1 MGILNISPAERA
13 GAHLLIQLYGPPRSG
28 KTYTALRIARGMVGP
43 QGKIGMLDTE
53 SGRAR
58 LYSDNVPGGFV
69 VGELTPPYTPRRYLE
84 AIEEFLRY
92 GVDILVVDSFSHCWE
107 GPGGVLE
114 MADQAE
120 EHGRKGLLKW
130 LRPKRDYK
138 KLVSFLLSTR
148 LHMILCS
155 RAKQPIVEAV
165 VDGEKTLVTQ
175 PSEPIQ
181 DKRLKYEMTIVVP
194 MTLDGGYETD
204 PGRLKAPGDLVHLF
218 QGELLDE
225 KTGAAIAAWVKG
237 GKPVDHA
244 LELLRRAGFD
254 AAAGGTALFT
264 KWWNSAAVRGRRK
277 ALRPDLDNLASIARA
292 ADDEIAREREAEAAA
307 RQQRV
312 DAALLDD
319 PFGKIPVRGNGGVD
333 HTIVAGSPGKNR
345 QPVCEGAP

>member
-1 MGILNISPAERA
+1 MGILNIAPAERA

-43 QGKIGMLDTE
+43 KGRIGMLDTE

-58 LYSDNVPGGFV
+58 LYSDKVEGGFV

-120 EHGRKGLLKW
+120 EHGRKGLQKW
-130 LRPKRDYK
+130 LAPKRDYK

-155 RAKQPIVEAV
+155 RAKQPIVETV
-165 VDGEKTLVTQ
+165 VDGQKTLLTQ
-175 PSEPIQ
+175 PWEPIQ

-204 PGRLKAPGDLVHLF
+204 PDRLKVPGDLAPLF

-225 KTGAAIAAWVKG
+225 KTGAAIAVWVQG
-237 GKPVDHA
+237 GKPVNHA
-244 LELLRRAGFD
+244 LELLRRAAFD
-254 AAAGGTALFT
+254 AAAAGTEIFAR
-264 KWWNSAAVRGRRK
+264 WWNSAPGRGKRK
-277 ALRPDLDNLASIARA
+277 ALRLDLDNLASIARA
-292 ADDEIAREREAEAAA
+292 ADEEIAREQKAEAET
-307 RQQRV
+307 RQRQT
-312 DAALLDD
+312 DDTLLDA
-319 PFGKIPVRGNGGVD
+319 PFANRAAVGNGG
-333 HTIVAGSPGKNR
+333 IPPGEASQTDCR
-345 QPVCEGAP
+345 LRA

>member
-1 MGILNISPAERA
+1 MTMGILNIAPAERA

-43 QGKIGMLDTE
+43 KGRIGVLDTE

-58 LYSDNVPGGFV
+58 LYSDKVPGGFV

-84 AIEEFLRY
+84 AIEEFLAY

-114 MADQAE
+114 MADHAE
-120 EHGRKGLLKW
+120 EHGRRGLMKW
-130 LRPKRDYK
+130 LTPKRDYK

-155 RAKQPIVEAV
+155 RAKQPILEAV
-165 VDGEKTLVTQ
+165 VDGEKTLLTQ
-175 PSEPIQ
+175 PWEPIQ

-204 PGRLKAPGDLVHLF
+204 ASRLKVPADLAHLF
-218 QGELLDE
+218 RGELLDE
-225 KTGAAIAAWVKG
+225 GMGMAIAEWVNG

-254 AAAGGTALFT
+254 AASGGTEAFT
-264 KWWNSAAVRGRRK
+264 KWWNSALVRGRRK

-292 ADDEIAREREAEAAA
+292 ADEESARERQAEETA
-307 RQQRV
+307 RQQQR
-312 DAALLDD
+312 DRERLDD
-319 PFGKIPVRGNGGVD
+319 PFGKLPIRGNGSLKSAAHGRD
-333 HTIVAGSPGKNR
+333 PVASAR
-345 QPVCEGAP
+345 A

>member
-1 MGILNISPAERA
+1 MGILNIAPAERA

-43 QGKIGMLDTE
+43 KGRIGVLDTE

-58 LYSDNVPGGFV
+58 LYSDKVPGGFV

-84 AIEEFLRY
+84 AIEEFLRF

-120 EHGRKGLLKW
+120 ENGQKGLRKW
-130 LRPKRDYK
+130 LGPKRDYK

-165 VDGEKTLVTQ
+165 VDGEKTLLTE
-175 PSEPIQ
+175 PWEPIQ

-194 MTLDGGYETD
+194 MSLDGGYETD
-204 PGRLKAPGDLVHLF
+204 TDRLKAPGDLMHLF

-225 KTGAAIAAWVKG
+225 ATGAAIAEWVNG

-244 LELLRRAGFD
+244 LELLRRAAFE
-254 AAAGGTALFT
+254 AAGGGTEVFT
-264 KWWNSAAVRGRRK
+264 EWWNSRSLRRRRK
-277 ALRPDLDNLASIARA
+277 SLRSDLDNLASIARA
-292 ADDEIAREREAEAAA
+292 ADDELARERQAEAAA
-307 RQQRV
+307 RQEQR
-312 DAALLDD
+312 DRELLED
-319 PFGKIPVRGNGGVD
+319 PFGKLPIRGNGSLKSAAPGRD
-333 HTIVAGSPGKNR
+333 SVAR
-345 QPVCEGAP
+345 APA

>member
-1 MGILNISPAERA
+1 MTGPVIAIPARTMTAPSASGCHHGRSTSCRTARGPASSGPSRCPTRHRAERPSASSPPTSDPRAETMGILNIAPAERA

-43 QGKIGMLDTE
+43 TGRIGMLDTE

-58 LYSDNVPGGFV
+58 LYSDKVPGGFV

-92 GVDILVVDSFSHCWE
+92 GIDILVVDSFSHCWE

-120 EHGRKGLLKW
+120 ENGRKGLLKW
-130 LRPKRDYK
+130 LGPKRDYK

-148 LHMILCS
+148 MHMILCS
-155 RAKQPIVEAV
+155 RAKQPILETM

-175 PSEPIQ
+175 PWEPIQ

-204 PGRLKAPGDLVHLF
+204 PTRLKAPSDLAHLF

-225 KTGAAIAAWVKG
+225 GTGAAIAEWVG
-237 GKPVDHA
+237 AKPVDHA
-244 LELLRRAGFD
+244 LELLRRAAFD
-254 AAAGGTALFT
+254 AAAGGTQAFT
-264 KWWNSAAVRGRRK
+264 KWWNSAPVRGRRK
-277 ALRPDLDNLASIARA
+277 ALRPDLDNL
-292 ADDEIAREREAEAAA
+292 
-307 RQQRV
+307 
-312 DAALLDD
+312 
-319 PFGKIPVRGNGGVD
+319 G
-333 HTIVAGSPGKNR
+333 
-345 QPVCEGAP
+345 